1 MQLPGFLFTLLLLA
15 AASLSKAEDFLYA
28 GATTLAPTPA
38 GKESQT
44 HFENTLPAAKFVS
57 AGEAVPRG
65 APPSSNVRGVK
76 VAAALAVQS
85 GSSNTSAT
93 PAATATTPPPAA
105 TATTPPAQISAVA
118 PGPNNK
124 TAKQVQETASVV
136 PVHSAQAP
144 SGKLKARP
152 AADPGA
158 HSVSGT
164 PVSPPPPVQA
174 ATAQPAQ
181 TAMAQAPQT
190 SAPPLETASEKPIPA
205 QLPKSELVSAAPRA
219 PPSAQEG
226 RAVDGTSA
234 TSATPAS
241 PIPKL
246 PGNPALSTKPSL
258 QAAGAAGGSPTH
270 LQPAAPTMT
279 SAGAA
284 NATQAIADLP
294 AGTTPLPKPSRPTA
308 VSPVPPSVIPGTAT
322 IKAQANV
329 GILPS
334 AGEAVASGAAEA
346 QSQPPDVLHPSATT
360 VSVASGISQVLAP
373 SSAGGSG
380 ATPMNT
386 QVLRSEADIAKR
398 SEKELPVQ
406 VVSTMG
412 AGAPSVT
419 TPWPSNAS
427 LHLRGPEWHTWHV
440 SRMWPRLGRLEKLIA
455 GITFMSMLKALC
467 MAGNIL
473 VQISPY
479 HQVQR
484 WEEDRCT
491 GDADAAPYVS
501 IAFGGW
507 QWCYYGLFAFFVTKR
522 SGFLIL
528 VHSNC
533 LGAVLGTY
541 YSITFYRNCKHDNSL
556 GGLYRYMSAVIMLVL
571 FQLCSLAVLPIERA
585 LFLTGLISSFCS
597 FIGAI
602 SILVS
607 LPLVIRTRDSSS
619 IPAPLVSAN
628 MISSLVWCIC
638 GWMLDDPLIA
648 APNIVGFLSCGICL
662 FCKHLYP
669 SADEWS
675 VNKRRDPVRDTPL
688 SPSSISNRRTAQAR
702 AIKAISYQ
710 SCDTGGTF

>member
-1 MQLPGFLFTLLLLA
+1 MQLSGFLFPLLLLA

-57 AGEAVPRG
+57 VAEAVPRG

-105 TATTPPAQISAVA
+105 TATTPAQIAAVA

-124 TAKQVQETASVV
+124 TAKPVQETALVV
-136 PVHSAQAP
+136 PAHGARAP
-144 SGKLKARP
+144 SKLKARS
-152 AADPGA
+152 AADQGN
-158 HSVSGT
+158 HSVSVT
-164 PVSPPPPVQA
+164 PVSPPPLQA
-174 ATAQPAQ
+174 AQPAQ
-181 TAMAQAPQT
+181 AAAIAQAPQS
-190 SAPPLETASEKPIPA
+190 SAPPREKASEKPIPA
-205 QLPKSELVSAAPRA
+205 QLPEPQLVSAAPRA

-226 RAVDGTSA
+226 RAVDGTFA

-246 PGNPALSTKPSL
+246 PENPALSTKPSL
-258 QAAGAAGGSPTH
+258 HVAGAAGGSPAH
-270 LQPAAPTMT
+270 LQPAAPMT

-294 AGTTPLPKPSRPTA
+294 TGTTPLPKSSRPTA
-308 VSPVPPSVIPGTAT
+308 VSPVPTSVIPGNASM
-322 IKAQANV
+322 KAQPTAGV
-329 GILPS
+329 LPS
-334 AGEAVASGAAEA
+334 AGESVASGAAEA
-346 QSQPPDVLHPSATT
+346 QSQPPSVLHPSATT
-360 VSVASGISQVLAP
+360 VSVASGISQVPAP

-380 ATPMNT
+380 ATPTNT

-398 SEKELPVQ
+398 SEKQLPVQ

-412 AGAPSVT
+412 AGAPSLT

-440 SRMWPRLGRLEKLIA
+440 SRMWPRLGRLEKFIA

-484 WEEDRCT
+484 WEEERCT

-585 LFLTGLISSFCS
+585 LFLT
-597 FIGAI
+597 
-602 SILVS
+602 
-607 LPLVIRTRDSSS
+607 
-619 IPAPLVSAN
+619 
-628 MISSLVWCIC
+628 
-638 GWMLDDPLIA
+638 
-648 APNIVGFLSCGICL
+648 
-662 FCKHLYP
+662 
-669 SADEWS
+669 
-675 VNKRRDPVRDTPL
+675 
-688 SPSSISNRRTAQAR
+688 
-702 AIKAISYQ
+702 
-710 SCDTGGTF
+710 

>member
-1 MQLPGFLFTLLLLA
+1 M
-15 AASLSKAEDFLYA
+15 
-28 GATTLAPTPA
+28 
-38 GKESQT
+38 
-44 HFENTLPAAKFVS
+44 
-57 AGEAVPRG
+57 
-65 APPSSNVRGVK
+65 
-76 VAAALAVQS
+76 
-85 GSSNTSAT
+85 
-93 PAATATTPPPAA
+93 
-105 TATTPPAQISAVA
+105 
-118 PGPNNK
+118 
-124 TAKQVQETASVV
+124 
-136 PVHSAQAP
+136 
-144 SGKLKARP
+144 
-152 AADPGA
+152 
-158 HSVSGT
+158 
-164 PVSPPPPVQA
+164 
-174 ATAQPAQ
+174 
-181 TAMAQAPQT
+181 
-190 SAPPLETASEKPIPA
+190 
-205 QLPKSELVSAAPRA
+205 
-219 PPSAQEG
+219 
-226 RAVDGTSA
+226 
-234 TSATPAS
+234 
-241 PIPKL
+241 
-246 PGNPALSTKPSL
+246 
-258 QAAGAAGGSPTH
+258 
-270 LQPAAPTMT
+270 
-279 SAGAA
+279 
-284 NATQAIADLP
+284 
-294 AGTTPLPKPSRPTA
+294 
-308 VSPVPPSVIPGTAT
+308 
-322 IKAQANV
+322 KAQANV
-329 GILPS
+329 GVPLPS
-334 AGEAVASGAAEA
+334 AGEVVASGAAEA
-346 QSQPPDVLHPSATT
+346 QSQPPNVLHSSATT
-360 VSVASGISQVLAP
+360 VSVASGISQVPAP
-373 SSAGGSG
+373 SSAGATG
-380 ATPMNT
+380 ATPTNA

-398 SEKELPVQ
+398 SEKQLPVQ

-412 AGAPSVT
+412 AGAPSLT
-419 TPWPSNAS
+419 TPWPSNSS

-440 SRMWPRLGRLEKLIA
+440 SRMWPRLGRLEKFIA

-484 WEEDRCT
+484 WEEERCT

-619 IPAPLVSAN
+619 IPVPLVTAN

-669 SADEWS
+669 STDEWS

-688 SPSSISNRRTAQAR
+688 SPSSLSNRRTAQAR